1 MKNKKSLIITLV
13 VILIV
18 LILVAVGALLYFT
31 TDLFKTDAE
40 LFYEYMAKNTELAE
54 MVKSKDT
61 NQLAYDKYIT
71 KAQIGFELTSSDVE
85 IANESLPARN
95 FTIEYNGKTDK
106 QNRLASSET
115 TLKYLSRELFKV
127 KYIQTEDT
135 YGIKSDEVINKYLA
149 LENNNLQELAAKY
162 QIEGNFPDKISNDT
176 LKKGFTEEEKA
187 NFKNTYLPIIQNN
200 IPTDAFSRTRE
211 ESITVY
217 NKNILANCYTLTL
230 SKAQLNQILIQ
241 ALETLKQDEMT
252 QNMILDRG
260 HYETVE
266 ELQEAIQN
274 EMDKISK
281 DTEEIADYLVIN
293 VYEKD
298 KNLYKTEIIINQR
311 QFTIDFDRS
320 ETAKRVLLTNNDFN
334 LNEEYNLESVELVEG
349 TDATTKQNI
358 IILKMKNA
366 NKQTVTV
373 SFQNK
378 QNQDMTS
385 NTVVNVNINDETYL
399 KIAMDKQI
407 EVVEEIEIEKLDSK
421 NSVKINDF
429 APEYGLQT
437 LQAIG
442 TRLTQLFGE
451 KVMFLMTNEEIRQEE
466 NAIISDTP
474 TIPNEPI
481 TTNEPE
487 HTTQPENTIQS
498 TNTIESINSIEGTNS
513 NSVNSVPTNE
523 VEQPEGFIPIDAVNN
538 ITANT
543 I

>member
-523 VEQPEGFIPIDAVNN
+523 VEQPEGFIPIEAVNN